1 MTRTTLGRTKTWLGI
16 AAVAAMTAGFGAVGQ
31 ATEPIRIGEINSYTA
46 LADFTQ
52 PYKKGWQMAVEEI
65 NAAGGAIGHQL
76 EVIARDDGG
85 KPGNAIKI
93 AEELTTKEKVH
104 LLAGTFFSHIGVAV
118 TNYSKQRKKLF
129 IATEPMSD
137 DITWKQGHRY
147 TFRLRPSTYLQSA
160 MLAEVAAKL
169 PAKRWAIVAPNY
181 KFGQDAVA
189 AVKKVMKAKR
199 PDIEFV
205 EEQWPA
211 LFKIDPGATVQALLR
226 AKPDGIYSA
235 LFSRDLTAFVREAE
249 LRGLLTPEL
258 TVVGLLTGEPEYLDP
273 MGEEAPKNW
282 IVTGYPWYAI
292 EDPTHKKFIDDYQAK
307 YNETPRMGSLVGY
320 VFIQA
325 VVAMFEKAGTTDQ
338 DALIAAMEGLTFD
351 SVVGPITFRELD
363 HQSTMGTWV
372 GRTAIKDGKP
382 IMVDWHYAEGSD
394 YFPSDEEIKAL
405 RGSN

>member
-1 MTRTTLGRTKTWLGI
+1 MKRMTLGGTKTWLGI
-16 AAVAAMTAGFGAVGQ
+16 VAVTVTMAGFAVVGQ
-31 ATEPIRIGEINSYTA
+31 AAEPIRIGEINSYTA

-65 NAAGGAIGHQL
+65 NAAGGVIGRQI
-76 EVIARDDGG
+76 EVISRDDGG
-85 KPGNAIKI
+85 KPGNAVKI
-93 AEELTTKEKVH
+93 AEELTTKENVDV
-104 LLAGTFFSHIGVAV
+104 LAGTYFSHIGVAV
-118 TNYSKQRKKLF
+118 TNFSKQHKKLF

-160 MLAEVAAKL
+160 MLAEEAAKL

-189 AVKKVMKAKR
+189 AFKKVMKAKR
-199 PDIEFV
+199 PDVEFV

-226 AKPDGIYSA
+226 AKPDAIYSA

-249 LRGLLTPEL
+249 LRGLLTDDL

-273 MGEEAPKNW
+273 MGKEAPKNW
-282 IVTGYPWYAI
+282 IVTGYPWYSI
-292 EDPTHKKFIDDYQAK
+292 KEPKHKKFIDDYQAK
-307 YNETPRMGSLVGY
+307 YSETPRMGSLVGY
-320 VFIQA
+320 TSIHA
-325 VVAMFEKAGTTDQ
+325 IAAMIKKAGSTDQ
-338 DALIAAMEGLTFD
+338 DAMIAAMEDLTFD
-351 SVVGPITFRELD
+351 SVVGPITFRGLD
-363 HQSTMGTWV
+363 HQSTLGTWV
-372 GRTAIKDGKP
+372 GRTAVKDGKP
-382 IMVDWHYAEGSD
+382 MMVDWHYANGAD
-394 YFPSDEEIKAL
+394 YFPTDEEVKAL

>member
-1 MTRTTLGRTKTWLGI
+1 MRTTRMSMSA
-16 AAVAAMTAGFGAVGQ
+16 AAVATVAMMGPAATQ
-31 ATEPIRIGEINSYTA
+31 AAEPIRIGEINSYTA

-65 NAAGGAIGHQL
+65 NGAGGVLGRPL
-76 EVIARDDGG
+76 EVIARDDNG
-85 KPGNAIKI
+85 KPGNAVTI
-93 AEELTTKEKVH
+93 AEELSTKEGVD

-129 IATEPMSD
+129 LATEPMSD
-137 DITWKQGHRY
+137 DITWAQGHRY
-147 TFRLRPSTYLQSA
+147 TFRLRPSTYIQSA
-160 MLAEVAAKL
+160 MLAEEAAKL

-189 AVKKVMKAKR
+189 AFKKVMQAKR
-199 PDIEFV
+199 PDVEFV

-211 LFKIDPGATVQALLR
+211 LFKIDPGATVQALMQS
-226 AKPDGIYSA
+226 KPDGIYSA
-235 LFSRDLTAFVREAE
+235 LFSRDLTAFVREAK
-249 LRGLLTPEL
+249 LRGLLTDEL

-273 MGEEAPKNW
+273 MGAEAPEGW
-282 IVTGYPWYAI
+282 IVTGYPWYDITDPEHARFI
-292 EDPTHKKFIDDYQAK
+292 EAYQSK

-320 VFIQA
+320 VFIHAVQA
-325 VVAMFEKAGTTDQ
+325 MIEKAGSTDQ
-338 DALIAAMEGLTFD
+338 DAMIEAMKGLTFD

-382 IMVDWHYAEGSD
+382 VMRDWHYAQGPR
-394 YFPSDEEIKAL
+394 YFPSDAEIRAL
-405 RGSN
+405 RGPE